1 MAVER
6 THTPVLDLSRPT
18 AVEAEFD
25 VSEAAEVL
33 MSIAALGD
41 QGDYDTFDL
50 GADWLEKKRAAVP
63 PELIDTV
70 DRFALGSGKVA
81 AHLLGVVVDIPKPRS
96 FPAFL
101 ERLQAMDALDLKL
114 QLLGR
119 FCGASPHLPAPDVIE
134 QAARGDAEAQEAFL
148 APIREF
154 WDKHESARELLE
166 VDAEELKQRLVEL
179 LPRWYELVFLPHEP
193 AWREA
198 AERDVEQKRMLARS
212 RTPQQLAELATRG
225 YQYSPT
231 PDIRKLVFFPSWWM
245 RPWVILW
252 EHNGAKIFGY
262 PIAGGA
268 DATADSPAEL
278 ARVYKALGDE
288 GRLKLLRRLSE
299 GPLMLTEAATQLGV
313 AKSTAH
319 HHLAILRQAGFVTV
333 RDDDEKVYNLRSD
346 LPAAGGELLSAYLGS
361 SRSSA
366 TRP

>member
-6 THTPVLDLSRPT
+6 APSPVLDLSRPT

-25 VSEAAEVL
+25 VSEASEVL
-33 MSIAALGD
+33 MSICVLGD
-41 QGDYDTFDL
+41 VDEWDTFDL
-50 GADWLEKKRAAVP
+50 GADWLRERHAAVP
-63 PELIDTV
+63 PDLLETV
-70 DRFALGSGKVA
+70 GRFALANGKVA
-81 AHLLGVVVDIPKPRS
+81 AHLLGTVVDTPRPRT
-96 FPAFL
+96 FAAFFD
-101 ERLQAMDALDLKL
+101 RLQSTDALAIKL

-119 FCGASPHLPAPDVIE
+119 FCGFDSHMPAPEVIE
-134 QAARGDAEAQEAFL
+134 QAARGDAQAQQQFL
-148 APIREF
+148 EPIREY
-154 WDKHESARELLE
+154 WDKYESARELLAT
-166 VDAEELKQRLVEL
+166 DPGELKDALVDL
-179 LPRWYELVFLPHEP
+179 LPRWHELVFLPHE
-193 AWREA
+193 ADWREA
-198 AERDVEQKRMLARS
+198 AERDVEAKRAAARN

-225 YQYSPT
+225 YQYTPG

-268 DATADSPAEL
+268 DAAIDSAAEV

-299 GPLMLTEAATQLGV
+299 GPLTLSEAATELGV

-333 RDDDEKVYNLRSD
+333 REEDDKVYSLRTD
-346 LPAAGGELLSAYLGS
+346 LPAAGQLLGGYLGS

>member
-6 THTPVLDLSRPT
+6 TRSPVLDLSRPT
-18 AVEAEFD
+18 AVEVEFD

-33 MSIAALGD
+33 MSICVIGD
-41 QGDYDTFDL
+41 VDEYDTFDL
-50 GADWLEKKRAAVP
+50 GAAWLEEQRAAVP
-63 PELIDTV
+63 SDLLETV
-70 DRFALGSGKVA
+70 DRFALGAGKVA
-81 AHLLGVVVDIPKPRS
+81 GHLLGTVVDTPKPRT
-96 FPAFL
+96 FAAFYEL
-101 ERLQAMDALDLKL
+101 LAATDAHEIKL
-114 QLLGR
+114 QLMGR
-119 FCGASPHLPAPDVIE
+119 YSGASSHLPAPDVTE
-134 QAARGDAEAQEAFL
+134 RAARGDAEAQEQFL
-148 APIREF
+148 EPLREY
-154 WDKHESARELLE
+154 WDKYESARGLVEG
-166 VDAEELKQRLVEL
+166 DAEELKRQLVDF
-179 LPRWYELVFLPHEP
+179 LPRWHELVFLPHEP
-193 AWREA
+193 EWREA
-198 AERDVEQKRMLARS
+198 AERDVEAKLAAAPG

-225 YQYSPT
+225 YQYAPS

-268 DATADSPAEL
+268 DAQTDSPAEV

-299 GPLMLTEAATQLGV
+299 GPLMLSEAAAELGV

-333 RDDDEKVYNLRSD
+333 RDEDEKVYKLRSD
-346 LPAAGGELLSAYLGS
+346 LPAAGELLGGYLGS